1 MDAHLLVAAYIQ
13 NAFFCVWNKSFS
25 TGSDSKSLKT
35 NYNFIRA
42 TFAMI
47 VNTRRIDSL
56 FIYFDWSM
64 NFKNLSA
71 INTLPVHAKICYKLG
86 IV

>member
-1 MDAHLLVAAYIQ
+1 
-13 NAFFCVWNKSFS
+13 
-25 TGSDSKSLKT
+25 
-35 NYNFIRA
+35 
-42 TFAMI
+42 MI